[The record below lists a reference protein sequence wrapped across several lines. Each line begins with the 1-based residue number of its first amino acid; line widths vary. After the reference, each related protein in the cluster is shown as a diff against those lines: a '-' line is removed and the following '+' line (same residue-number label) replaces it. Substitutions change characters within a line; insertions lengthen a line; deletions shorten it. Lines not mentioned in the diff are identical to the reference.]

1 MKTHNKTYLS
11 YEEKGKRLR
20 IFAANMKKV
29 KLLQNNE
36 QGTAIY
42 GATQFADLTS
52 TLPNILTQHFY
63 LIYVFYLAVTCGQ
76 IFIS

>member
-1 MKTHNKTYLS
+1 MKPKSNINERLKLKESFEQFINTHKKVYSSL
-11 YEEKGKRLR
+11 EEKNKRFH

-29 KLLQNNE
+29 QLLQNNE

-52 TLPNILTQHFY
+52 NL
-63 LIYVFYLAVTCGQ
+63 
-76 IFIS
+76 S

>member
-1 MKTHNKTYLS
+1 MYS
-11 YEEKGKRLR
+11 SFEEKSRRFR
-20 IFAANMKKV
+20 IFGANMKKV

-52 TLPNILTQHFY
+52 NL
-63 LIYVFYLAVTCGQ
+63 
-76 IFIS
+76 

>member
-1 MKTHNKTYLS
+1 MTHNKIYTSLG
-11 YEEKGKRLR
+11 EKNRRFR

-36 QGTAIY
+36 QGSAIY

-52 TLPNILTQHFY
+52 NKPYNLKIMFE
-63 LIYVFYLAVTCGQ
+63 IYH
-76 IFIS
+76 

>member
-1 MKTHNKTYLS
+1 MIEHNKFYS
-11 YEEKGKRLR
+11 NIEEKNKRFR
-20 IFAANMKKV
+20 IFSANMKKV

-52 TLPNILTQHFY
+52 N
-63 LIYVFYLAVTCGQ
+63 LIIIIHKYNVIGK
-76 IFIS
+76 

>member
-1 MKTHNKTYLS
+1 MYSSN
-11 YEEKGKRLR
+11 EEKGKRFR

-52 TLPNILTQHFY
+52 NLPNIPT
-63 LIYVFYLAVTCGQ
+63 
-76 IFIS
+76 

>member
-1 MKTHNKTYLS
+1 MKKDEDNDRFQLKADFEHFINTHNKVYFSL
-11 YEEKGKRLR
+11 EEKNRR
-20 IFAANMKKV
+20 FHIYVANMMKV

-52 TLPNILTQHFY
+52 N
-63 LIYVFYLAVTCGQ
+63 
-76 IFIS
+76 S

>member
-1 MKTHNKTYLS
+1 MKKRHVDDRFQLKADFESFINDHNKVYS
-11 YEEKGKRLR
+11 NSEEKNRRFR

-52 TLPNILTQHFY
+52 NLSI
-63 LIYVFYLAVTCGQ
+63 IVE
-76 IFIS
+76 

>member
-1 MKTHNKTYLS
+1 MTHNKIYTSLV
-11 YEEKGKRLR
+11 EKNRRFR

-36 QGTAIY
+36 QGSAIY

-52 TLPNILTQHFY
+52 NIPYNLKIMFEIA
-63 LIYVFYLAVTCGQ
+63 IYQ
-76 IFIS
+76 

>member
-1 MKTHNKTYLS
+1 MYSSL
-11 YEEKGKRLR
+11 EEKNKRFH

-52 TLPNILTQHFY
+52 NLSNI
-63 LIYVFYLAVTCGQ
+63 
-76 IFIS
+76 